1 MDTPIQLTDLPKP
14 LRKKAK
20 QVLKLWSAG
29 KLHDLRALRDST
41 QNLQIQIYHHSQGTD
56 SYFHDIEG
64 RYYTWSEVESSPRAK
79 TEAGEHLMCVVME
92 YKPGRTFIRG
102 SLTPSPI
109 LN

>member
-1 MDTPIQLTDLPKP
+1 
-14 LRKKAK
+14 
-20 QVLKLWSAG
+20 LKLWSSG
-29 KLHDLRALRDST
+29 KLQELRALRDST

-64 RYYTWSEVESSPRAK
+64 RYYTWSDVESTTRAK

-92 YKPGRTFIRG
+92 YKPGRIFIR
-102 SLTPSPI
+102 STLMPSPN